1 MDTIGN
7 TGNRLDEIPEEG
19 IRSATLIRDLN
30 LDERPREKAIVHG
43 IDSLSDV
50 ELLALLLGS
59 GLPGKSVLDLSR
71 EILADV
77 DNRLAR
83 LSRMPIPDLK
93 KKYRGVGDAKATLLV
108 AAMAFG
114 RRVHKDFTV
123 PFQQMRTSRDVY
135 EYMREYIDGL
145 NYEGFW
151 VLHLNRANRVVAREC
166 LSRGG
171 IAGTAVDIKLL
182 AKSAVDHLDSG
193 IILIHNHPSGNL
205 CPSAQDDSLT
215 RRIVAICEVVDVKV
229 QDHVIVASNGFYSY
243 RDEGRL

>member
-1 MDTIGN
+1 M
-7 TGNRLDEIPEEG
+7 
-19 IRSATLIRDLN
+19 
-30 LDERPREKAIVHG
+30 
-43 IDSLSDV
+43 
-50 ELLALLLGS
+50 LGS

-83 LSRMPIPDLK
+83 LSRMTIPELK

-123 PFQQMRTSRDVY
+123 PFRQMRTSRDVY

-151 VLHLNRANRVVAREC
+151 MLHLNRANRVVAREC

-193 IILIHNHPSGNL
+193 IILVHNHPSGNL

-243 RDEGRL
+243 RDGGRL

>member
-1 MDTIGN
+1 MDTTGN
-7 TGNRLDEIPEEG
+7 TDQRTDGNTEEPM
-19 IRSATLIRDLN
+19 RSTTLIRDLN
-30 LDERPREKAIVHG
+30 CDERPREKAIVHG

-77 DNRLAR
+77 NNRLAR
-83 LSRMPIPDLK
+83 LSRMTIPELK

-123 PFQQMRTSRDVY
+123 PFQQMRSSQDVY
-135 EYMREYIDGL
+135 EYMREYIDGM

-151 VLHLNRANRVVAREC
+151 VLHLNRANRVVACEC
-166 LSRGG
+166 VSRGG
-171 IAGTAVDIKLL
+171 VAGTAVDIKLL

-193 IILIHNHPSGNL
+193 IIIVHNHPSGNL
-205 CPSAQDDSLT
+205 TPSGPDDALT

-229 QDHVIVASNGFYSY
+229 HDHVIVASNGFYSY